1 MDKIT
6 VTKFKIKFLYA
17 VGNILDPDPEGIRI
31 RKGSGFISL
40 WILILILYRISYFAV
55 LRGHFAFLEP
65 DSVSVGAGYGSR
77 KTIQDIDQKI
87 KRNIMS

>member
-31 RKGSGFISL
+31 HKFVDSDPDPIPNFLFCCFAGSFCLSGTGFGFGRG
-40 WILILILYRISYFAV
+40 WIRIQ
-55 LRGHFAFLEP
+55 E
-65 DSVSVGAGYGSR
+65 
-77 KTIQDIDQKI
+77 DIDQKI